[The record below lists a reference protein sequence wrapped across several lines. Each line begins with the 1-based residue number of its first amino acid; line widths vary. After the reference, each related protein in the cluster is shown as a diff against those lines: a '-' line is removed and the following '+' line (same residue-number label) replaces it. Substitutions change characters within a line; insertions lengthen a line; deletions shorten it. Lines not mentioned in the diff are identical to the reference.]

1 MISYRYIF
9 KLIHINKTIKLMN
22 KLITFSLLSCL
33 ILSCTDEELII
44 DQLKESTPV
53 TRSAGDGNYDLLGYG
68 YNCFYSDFQ
77 DPLYAKA
84 KVIDLE
90 RLQKGLGRDPI
101 TGQEV
106 IFTPADIETSILHG
120 KTETK
125 TAYGS
130 SIYTLTENLNI
141 HATANIG
148 DKILKL
154 FSLDL
159 EATINSGGTKEERNA
174 FYRVDA
180 LKMTRRLT
188 LPYTTPSRLKYFFT
202 DIFLS
207 DLKSLSGKE
216 LVEKYGTH
224 VMTDILLG
232 GKFSAFYT
240 GKYTSTSATQVQE
253 FKASSNFLM
262 SSITANVHYDSN
274 LFNSFNNVN
283 IYIKTQGGSQTVTS
297 IISQDPNGKLD
308 NVSFDYTGWINSVS
322 TETESLIGIGNPDT
336 KIYLLSE
343 FIDDPGKKKSIELAL
358 QLKEYNYEME
368 SLLMSPKGILYNYNI
383 EAGILS
389 ENPIKPSSLIPISLF
404 HTGPPAIKFT
414 CPFTLQLE
422 DNYVK
427 FKRRDNDYLD
437 NTLRYTPNKN
447 NKTQQWKIDF
457 IDDKYF
463 TIKNLANNQ
472 YLSSYDLKFYNEIN
486 NSTFYWMLLKK

>member
-1 MISYRYIF
+1 
-9 KLIHINKTIKLMN
+9 MN
-22 KLITFSLLSCL
+22 KLITFLLFFC
-33 ILSCTDEELII
+33 ILACSEEELII
-44 DQLKESTPV
+44 DKLEKNIVT
-53 TRSAGDGNYDLLGYG
+53 TRSAGDGEYDLLGYG

-202 DIFLS
+202 DVFLS

-343 FIDDPGKKKSIELAL
+343 FIDDPGKKKNIEFAL
-358 QLKEYNYEME
+358 QLKDSNNEIENM
-368 SLLMSPKGILYNYNI
+368 LASPKGILYNNNI
-383 EAGILS
+383 ETGILS
-389 ENPIKPSSLIPISLF
+389 ENSQTSKMELLPYGLVMSRPSIFFPKCIF
-404 HTGPPAIKFT
+404 I
-414 CPFTLQLE
+414 LQQE
-422 DNYVK
+422 TNYAK
-427 FKRRDNDYLD
+427 FKRRNNDYLD
-437 NTLRYTPNKN
+437 NTLKYTANKH
-447 NKTQQWKIDF
+447 NKTQQWEINF
-457 IDDKYF
+457 IDDSFF
-463 TIKNLANNQ
+463 TLKNLSNNQ
-472 YLSSYDLKFYNEIN
+472 YLSSYDLKFYNNIIAN
-486 NSTFYWMLLKK
+486 DSTFYWTLLKN

>member
-1 MISYRYIF
+1 
-9 KLIHINKTIKLMN
+9 MN
-22 KLITFSLLSCL
+22 KLITFLLFFC
-33 ILSCTDEELII
+33 ILACSEEELII
-44 DQLKESTPV
+44 DKLEKNIVT
-53 TRSAGDGNYDLLGYG
+53 TRSAGDGEYDLLGYG

-180 LKMTRRLT
+180 LKMTRKLT

-202 DIFLS
+202 DVFLS

-308 NVSFDYTGWINSVS
+308 NVSFDYTGWINSV
-322 TETESLIGIGNPDT
+322 TPDAESLIGIGNPDA
-336 KIYLLSE
+336 KMYLLSE
-343 FIDDPGKKKSIELAL
+343 FIDNSGKKKEIELAL
-358 QLKEYNYEME
+358 QFKEHNYEIENM
-368 SLLMSPKGILYNYNI
+368 LASPKNSILFEDNTNSQV
-383 EAGILS
+383 EFVPLNLVFS
-389 ENPIKPSSLIPISLF
+389 
-404 HTGPPAIKFT
+404 GPPSVRPR
-414 CPFTLQLE
+414 CVFTLILE
-422 DNYVK
+422 DGYVR
-427 FKRRDNDYLD
+427 FKRRNNDYLD
-437 NTLRYTPNKN
+437 NSLRYMPNQN
-447 NKTQQWKIDF
+447 STTQKWKMEYIDN
-457 IDDKYF
+457 KYF
-463 TIKNLANNQ
+463 TLKNLSNNQ
-472 YLSSYDLKFYNEIN
+472 YLSSHDLKFYSEKMPND
-486 NSTFYWMLLKK
+486 STLYWALFHN

>member
-1 MISYRYIF
+1 
-9 KLIHINKTIKLMN
+9 MN

-53 TRSAGDGNYDLLGYG
+53 TRSAGDGHYDLLGYG

-84 KVIDLE
+84 KVIDVE

-202 DIFLS
+202 DVFLS

-262 SSITANVHYDSN
+262 SSITANSHYDSN

-308 NVSFDYTGWINSVS
+308 NVSFDYVSWINSV
-322 TETESLIGIGNPDT
+322 TPETESLIGIGNPDT
-336 KIYLLSE
+336 QIYLLSE
-343 FIDDPGKKKSIELAL
+343 FIDDLGKKKEIELAL
-358 QLKEYNYEME
+358 QFKEHNYEIENM
-368 SLLMSPKGILYNYNI
+368 LVSPKDSVLFEDNI
-383 EAGILS
+383 NSQVSFVPIRLALS
-389 ENPIKPSSLIPISLF
+389 
-404 HTGPPAIKFT
+404 GPPSIIPR
-414 CPFTLQLE
+414 CVFTLILE
-422 DNYVK
+422 DGYVRLKKRKNY
-427 FKRRDNDYLD
+427 YLD
-437 NTLRYTPNKN
+437 NSLRYMPNQNSPAQK
-447 NKTQQWKIDF
+447 WKMEYIDN
-457 IDDKYF
+457 KYF
-463 TIKNLANNQ
+463 TLKNMTNNQ
-472 YLSSYDLKFYNEIN
+472 YLSSHDLKFYSEKNRN
-486 NSTFYWMLLKK
+486 DSTLYWTLFLN

>member
-1 MISYRYIF
+1 
-9 KLIHINKTIKLMN
+9 MN
-22 KLITFSLLSCL
+22 KLITFLLFFC
-33 ILSCTDEELII
+33 ILACSEEELII
-44 DQLKESTPV
+44 DKLEKNIVT
-53 TRSAGDGNYDLLGYG
+53 TRSAGDGEYDLLGYG

-202 DIFLS
+202 DVFLS

-216 LVEKYGTH
+216 LIEKYGTH

-240 GKYTSTSATQVQE
+240 GKYTSTSSTQVQE

-308 NVSFDYTGWINSVS
+308 NVSFDYTGWINSVTS
-322 TETESLIGIGNPDT
+322 ETESLIGIGNPDT

-343 FIDDPGKKKSIELAL
+343 FIDDTNTKKNIELAL
-358 QLKEYNYEME
+358 RLKDSNYETLNM
-368 SLLMSPKGILYNYNI
+368 LVSPKGILYNNNI

-389 ENPIKPSSLIPISLF
+389 ENDKTSKMVLLPIGLVLA
-404 HTGPPAIKFT
+404 GPPSIIPSCNFI
-414 CPFTLQLE
+414 LQLE
-422 DNYVK
+422 DDCVK

-437 NTLRYTPNKN
+437 TLLDIHLTR
-447 NKTQQWKIDF
+447 
-457 IDDKYF
+457 
-463 TIKNLANNQ
+463 TIKPNNGKWT
-472 YLSSYDLKFYNEIN
+472 LLTIN
-486 NSTFYWMLLKK
+486 SLH

>member
-1 MISYRYIF
+1 
-9 KLIHINKTIKLMN
+9 MN

-202 DIFLS
+202 DVFLS

-343 FIDDPGKKKSIELAL
+343 FIDDPGKRKNIEFAL
-358 QLKEYNYEME
+358 QLKDSNNEIENM
-368 SLLMSPKGILYNYNI
+368 LMSPKGILYNNNI
-383 EAGILS
+383 ETGILS
-389 ENPIKPSSLIPISLF
+389 ENTKESKLNLIPSNLALGG
-404 HTGPPAIKFT
+404 HPAIRASCT
-414 CPFTLQLE
+414 FTLQLE
-422 DNYVK
+422 NNYVK
-427 FKRRDNDYLD
+427 FRKRNNDFLD
-437 NTLRYTPNKN
+437 NTLRYTSEKN
-447 NKTQQWKIDF
+447 DKTQQWEIDYVDNKF
-457 IDDKYF
+457 F

-472 YLSSYDLKFYNEIN
+472 YLSSYDLKFYNDRN
-486 NSTFYWMLLKK
+486 VNDSTFYWTLPKK

>member
-1 MISYRYIF
+1 
-9 KLIHINKTIKLMN
+9 MN
-22 KLITFSLLSCL
+22 KLITFLLFFS
-33 ILSCTDEELII
+33 ILACSEEELII
-44 DQLKESTPV
+44 DKLEKNTV
-53 TRSAGDGNYDLLGYG
+53 TTRSAGDSEYDLLGYG

-84 KVIDLE
+84 KVIDSE

-202 DIFLS
+202 DAFLS
-207 DLKSLSGKE
+207 DLKKLSGKE

-240 GKYTSTSATQVQE
+240 GKYTSTSATQLQE

-262 SSITANVHYDSN
+262 SSITANSHYDSN

-297 IISQDPNGKLD
+297 IISQDPSGKLD
-308 NVSFDYTGWINSVS
+308 NASFDYTSWINSVS
-322 TETESLIGIGNPDT
+322 NETESLIGIGNPDT

-343 FIDDPGKKKSIELAL
+343 FIDDFNKKKEIELAL
-358 QLKEYNYEME
+358 RFKESNYKTQNA
-368 SLLMSPKGILYNYNI
+368 LTSPKGIITVPNNKIGQAVLYEEKKSYQKFI
-383 EAGILS
+383 SITDFYVGPSGLKPACSFIL
-389 ENPIKPSSLIPISLF
+389 EF
-404 HTGPPAIKFT
+404 
-414 CPFTLQLE
+414 E

-427 FKRRDNDYLD
+427 FKKRNNDYLD
-437 NTLRYTPNKN
+437 NTLRYTSNQN
-447 NKTQQWKIDF
+447 NNTQWWKIEFVDNSF
-457 IDDKYF
+457 F
-463 TIKNLANNQ
+463 TLKNLSNNQ
-472 YLSSYDLKFYNEIN
+472 YLSSYDLKFYKNIIEN
-486 NSTFYWMLLKK
+486 DSTFYWKLLI